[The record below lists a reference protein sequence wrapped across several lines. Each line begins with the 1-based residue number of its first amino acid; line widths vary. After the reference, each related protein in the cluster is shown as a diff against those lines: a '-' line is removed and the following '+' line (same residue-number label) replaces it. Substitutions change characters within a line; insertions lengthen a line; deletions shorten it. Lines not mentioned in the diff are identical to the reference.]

1 MKRNNTF
8 LLIILS
14 IIFISGCS
22 FPFLR
27 ESNPVQGQNIEIDP
41 EFNVEQV
48 VLSQGFQNTE
58 PRIELSRK
66 NNNLRLLVSPGIVKS
81 TGMEV
86 SKIEEVDGVF
96 NIHLVNSS
104 YSSAELVIPQ
114 ITVLLSNVTPSEAE
128 SMKFSIANENFT
140 PVNVNHGIV
149 DVIKKVKSD
158 YKISTDGSPSIRL
171 IQEEKGPLWVI
182 EYKNIYDTENLEIP
196 LINLRLKV
204 SAKNGEVVESSK
216 ALISAYFDHGSI
228 LDFVPGKA
236 ILYSIRNSDSSKDE
250 LWYYNFISGDKMDI
264 YKTLSLITSAQLSPD
279 GLKIA
284 LLEEDDEKATAYTIS
299 IDDKRAVRIG
309 TGMDLIPEQISWKD
323 DLEIQVLAKF
333 TDNQTQIFSYN
344 IQNNILTATHTFMMN
359 LDTFS
364 TMDDVIL
371 ASEFISNRSNNRI
384 LLSDGRNGLRFVDDG
399 FNPKILNENLGM
411 HLRNDD
417 SSTTNRLHLFNLET
431 LETVYETRFDVV
443 NTGRISDTEILVVEK
458 LPGNNN
464 FGAHILNFET
474 LELRSLGN
482 INTNRIYLD
491 VKTDTIYANP
501 SITYNSNIL
510 EIIYSMDLS
519 DLKSR

>member
-1 MKRNNTF
+1 MKRNSLF
-8 LLIILS
+8 LLIVLS
-14 IIFISGCS
+14 IIFITGCS
-22 FPFLR
+22 FPILR
-27 ESNPVQGQNIEIDP
+27 ESNPVQEPKIEMEP
-41 EFNVEQV
+41 EFSVEQV
-48 VLSQGFQNTE
+48 VLSQGFQNTK

-86 SKIEEVDGVF
+86 SKFEEVDGVF

-128 SMKFSIANENFT
+128 SMKFNIVNENYT
-140 PVNVNHGIV
+140 PVSVSRGIV
-149 DVIKKVKSD
+149 DVLKKVKSD
-158 YKISTDGSPSIRL
+158 YKISSDGFPSIKL
-171 IQEEKGPLWVI
+171 IQEENEPLWVI

-204 SAKNGEVVESSK
+204 SANNGEVVESSK
-216 ALISAYFDHGSI
+216 GLISAYFDHGTI

-236 ILYSIRNSDSSKDE
+236 ILYSIRNSDSNKDE
-250 LWYYNFISGDKMDI
+250 LWYYDFPSGDKMNI

-279 GLKIA
+279 GLNIA
-284 LLEEDDEKATAYTIS
+284 LLEEDGEKATAYTIS
-299 IDDKRAVRIG
+299 IDDKRAVRVG

-323 DLEIQVLAKF
+323 DLEIQVLARF
-333 TDNQTQIFSYN
+333 TNNQTQIFSYN
-344 IQNNILTATHTFMMN
+344 IQDNSLTATHTFMMD
-359 LDTFS
+359 LDTFF
-364 TMDDVIL
+364 TEDDVIL
-371 ASEFISNRSNNRI
+371 ASEFIKNKSNNKI
-384 LLSDGRNGLRFVDDG
+384 LLSDGRNGLRYVDDG

-417 SSTTNRLHLFNLET
+417 NSTTNRLHIFTLDT

-443 NTGRISDTEILVVEK
+443 NTGRVSDTEILVVEK

-464 FGAHILNFET
+464 FGAHILNVET

-482 INTNRIYLD
+482 INTSRIYLD
-491 VKTDTIYANP
+491 VDTDTIYANP
-501 SITYNSNIL
+501 SITYKSNAL
-510 EIIYSMDLS
+510 ELIYSMDLS
-519 DLKSR
+519 NLKSR